1 MSGAEA
7 VEAARA
13 GLVPGASG
21 AAVRALEDALDA
33 AEAAWVERLMA
44 LDDAEVAAIADR
56 GGMLPRRADGADAS
70 SPLSPAEAV
79 QEELVLL
86 RAESARIAAR
96 ERELLAQAFA
106 ASLAAGGDARV
117 AVRETASEL
126 ACELRLGDTTI
137 ERRMVAAHEVVRDLP
152 LAHAAHRDGTIDAA
166 HLAVIVRATEALRL
180 DDHVVAD
187 DRHSVDRRHV
197 EEALVAIAQQT
208 TPGRLRRRAA
218 RIVDAALARPLQQR
232 HEAARERRGV
242 SLDDAGDGMAR
253 LTAVVPAVLGGAIL
267 DRLTQGAAAKPK
279 DDPRTFAQ
287 WRADALCEL
296 LLAGAAPDDVHRMRP
311 IRPVVAVTIPVS
323 TLVGGHVPAVL
334 DSGAL
339 LDPATARAIAADA
352 GTWDRL
358 LLAGGTGAPIAVD
371 AYRPSAAQRRW
382 LRHRDGRC
390 RWPGC
395 ANPVTRADADH
406 THDHALGGATD
417 VRNLAHLCRRHHTMK
432 HATGWRVR
440 QRAGGVLEWTSPA
453 GRLVVDEPEPPPGP
467 LSAGPPDSPRGPR
480 FVDASA
486 EPRRASDL
494 WSPEPQTATALG
506 PPPF

>member
-13 GLVPGASG
+13 GLAPGPFGGS
-21 AAVRALEDALDA
+21 VRALEDALDA
-33 AEAAWVERLMA
+33 AESAWLERLMA

-56 GGMLPRRADGADAS
+56 GGMLPARADAPDAE
-70 SPLSPAEAV
+70 SPRSPAEAV
-79 QEELVLL
+79 QDELVLL

-152 LAHAAHRDGTIDAA
+152 LAHAAHRDGAIDAA

-180 DDHVVAD
+180 DDRNAAD
-187 DRHSVDRRHV
+187 ERHRV
-197 EEALVAIAQQT
+197 EEALVAIAQET
-208 TPGRLRRRAA
+208 TPGRRRRRAA
-218 RIVDAALARPLQQR
+218 RIVDAALERPLQQR

-242 SLDDAGDGMAR
+242 WLDDAGDGMAR
-253 LTAVVPAVLGGAIL
+253 LTALVPAVLGGAIL

-279 DDPRTFAQ
+279 DDPRTFPQ

-296 LLAGAAPDDVHRMRP
+296 LLAGAAPDDVHAMRP

-323 TLVGGHVPAVL
+323 TLLGGEAPAVL
-334 DSGAL
+334 DGGAL
-339 LDPATARAIAADA
+339 LDPATARAIAGDA
-352 GTWDRL
+352 GTWERL
-358 LLAGGTGAPIAVD
+358 LLAGGTGAPVAVD

-440 QRAGGVLEWTSPA
+440 QRAGGVLEWTSPT
-453 GRLVVDEPEPPPGP
+453 GRLVVDEPEPSPGPPPGAP
-467 LSAGPPDSPRGPR
+467 STAPPGSRRGPR

-486 EPRRASDL
+486 EPRRAHDP
-494 WSPEPQTATALG
+494 WSPEPQPVAALG